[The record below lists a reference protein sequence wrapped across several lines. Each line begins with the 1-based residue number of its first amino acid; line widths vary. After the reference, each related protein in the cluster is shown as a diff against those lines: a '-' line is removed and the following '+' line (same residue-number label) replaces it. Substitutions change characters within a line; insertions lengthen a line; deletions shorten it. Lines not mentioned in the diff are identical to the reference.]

1 MHGSFD
7 KSGKSESFS
16 DRWRIGFFVFP
27 VVLAVALIA
36 LAILEPSA
44 SKWISEAAQAEFVG
58 VYGVP
63 EQWPHIRALYQQA
76 GFAHTGHTEI
86 VYLARVQDLPGP
98 SGPPLPGS
106 WRHPAPCSLP

>member
-36 LAILEPSA
+36 LAILEPA
-44 SKWISEAAQAEFVG
+44 SSRWISEAAQAEFAG
-58 VYGVP
+58 VY
-63 EQWPHIRALYQQA
+63 ALPDSGPTQ
-76 GFAHTGHTEI
+76 
-86 VYLARVQDLPGP
+86 LARP
-98 SGPPLPGS
+98 SMEIRDRQSLLTPTGFEPPKF
-106 WRHPAPCSLP
+106 

>member
-7 KSGKSESFS
+7 RSGKSESFS
-16 DRWRIGFFVFP
+16 DRWRIGFFAFP

-63 EQWPHIRALYQQA
+63 DLAPTQLAQPSMEIRTVKAY
-76 GFAHTGHTEI
+76 
-86 VYLARVQDLPGP
+86 
-98 SGPPLPGS
+98 
-106 WRHPAPCSLP
+106 

>member
-16 DRWRIGFFVFP
+16 DRWHIGFFVFP

-63 EQWPHIRALYQQA
+63 E
-76 GFAHTGHTEI
+76 
-86 VYLARVQDLPGP
+86 PGP
-98 SGPPLPGS
+98 TQFARPSMEI
-106 WRHPAPCSLP
+106 RTVKAY

>member
-7 KSGKSESFS
+7 RSGKREGFF

-44 SKWISEAAQAEFVG
+44 SKWISEAAQAEFAG
-58 VYGVP
+58 VY
-63 EQWPHIRALYQQA
+63 ALPDPGPTQ
-76 GFAHTGHTEI
+76 
-86 VYLARVQDLPGP
+86 LARP
-98 SGPPLPGS
+98 SMEI
-106 WRHPAPCSLP
+106 RDRQSLLTPVDVVTPKF

>member
-16 DRWRIGFFVFP
+16 DRWHIGFFVFP

-44 SKWISEAAQAEFVG
+44 SKWISEAAQAEFAG
-58 VYGVP
+58 VY
-63 EQWPHIRALYQQA
+63 ALPDSGPTQ
-76 GFAHTGHTEI
+76 
-86 VYLARVQDLPGP
+86 LARPGMEIRDRQSLLTP
-98 SGPPLPGS
+98 TGFEPPKF
-106 WRHPAPCSLP
+106 